1 MKYNPD
7 IHNRRSIRLKG
18 YDYSSAGAYFIT
30 ICAYQRMLL
39 FENEEIQKIINDE
52 WFDLSNRFGNIK
64 LDEYIIMP
72 NHFHCII
79 MLIDSDKHIQASL
92 CNIVQAFKS
101 LTTHKYIKS
110 EIINRIDFPARL
122 WHRNYYD
129 HIIRNDKE
137 LASIREYIRNNPVN
151 WLSDPDNPTNFIK

>member
-18 YDYSSAGAYFIT
+18 YDYSSPGAYFIT

-52 WFDLSNRFGNIK
+52 WFDLPNRFDNIK
-64 LDEYIIMP
+64 LDEYVIMP
-72 NHFHCII
+72 NHFHGII
-79 MLIDSDKHIQASL
+79 ILIDSDKHNQASL

-101 LTTHKYIKS
+101 LTTHK
-110 EIINRIDFPARL
+110 F
-122 WHRNYYD
+122 
-129 HIIRNDKE
+129 
-137 LASIREYIRNNPVN
+137 
-151 WLSDPDNPTNFIK
+151 